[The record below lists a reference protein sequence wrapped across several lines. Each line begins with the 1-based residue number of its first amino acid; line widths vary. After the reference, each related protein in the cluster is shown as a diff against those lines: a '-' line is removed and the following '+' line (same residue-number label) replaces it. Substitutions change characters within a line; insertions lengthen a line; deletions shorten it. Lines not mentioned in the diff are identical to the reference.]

1 MVAKPQHER
10 LDRRDVTKR
19 LLADRGDLL
28 VIGGLGGT
36 AWDITSAGDHDLN
49 FPLWGGMGNAAMI
62 GLGLAIAQ
70 PERPVLVITGD
81 GEMLMGLGGLATIGT
96 QQPGNLAVIV
106 FDNELYGETG
116 RQPTHTADRTDLAA
130 MAKGAGIEDS
140 RTVHTLDDVD
150 DLAAAIRNSTGP
162 LFAQVKISDDPGP
175 LVLPPR
181 DGTHL
186 KTRFRRALLGGH
198 TS

>member
-1 MVAKPQHER
+1 MMSDRQDER
-10 LDRRDVTKR
+10 LDRREVTRR
-19 LLADRGDLL
+19 LLANRGDLL

-36 AWDITSAGDHDLN
+36 AWDITTAGDSALN

-70 PERPVLVITGD
+70 PDKRVLVITGD

-96 QQPGNLAVIV
+96 QQPENLVVVV

-116 RQPTHTADRTDLAA
+116 RQATHTADRTDLAA
-130 MAKGAGIEDS
+130 IANGAGIEDS
-140 RTVHTLDDVD
+140 RIVYTMDDVE
-150 DLAAAIRNSTGP
+150 DLAEAIRSRTGL

-181 DGTHL
+181 DGAHL
-186 KTRFRRALLGGH
+186 KTRFRQALLGD
-198 TS
+198 TL

>member
-1 MVAKPQHER
+1 MPANQQDKR
-10 LDRRDVTKR
+10 LDRRDVTRR

-28 VIGGLGGT
+28 VVGGLGGT
-36 AWDITSAGDHDLN
+36 AWDITSAGDHALN

-62 GLGLAIAQ
+62 GLGLAMAQ
-70 PERPVLVITGD
+70 PDKRVLVITGD

-96 QQPGNLAVIV
+96 QQPENLVVVV

-116 RQPTHTADRTDLAA
+116 RQATHTADRTDLAA
-130 MAKGAGIEDS
+130 IANGAGIEDS
-140 RTVHTLDDVD
+140 RIVYTMDDVE
-150 DLAAAIRNSTGP
+150 DLAEAIRSRTGL

-181 DGTHL
+181 DGAHL
-186 KTRFRRALLGGH
+186 KTRFRQALLGE
-198 TS
+198 TP

>member
-1 MVAKPQHER
+1 MMSDRQDER
-10 LDRRDVTKR
+10 LDRREVTRR
-19 LLADRGDLL
+19 LLANRGNLL

-36 AWDITSAGDHDLN
+36 AWDITSAGDSALN

-70 PERPVLVITGD
+70 PDKRVLVITGD

-96 QQPGNLAVIV
+96 QQPENLVVVV

-116 RQPTHTADRTDLAA
+116 RQATHTADRTDLAA
-130 MAKGAGIEDS
+130 IANGAGIEDS
-140 RTVHTLDDVD
+140 RIVYTMDDVE
-150 DLAAAIRNSTGP
+150 DLAEAIRSKTGP

-181 DGTHL
+181 DGAHL
-186 KTRFRRALLGGH
+186 KTRFRQALLGD
-198 TS
+198 TL

>member
-1 MVAKPQHER
+1 MAASPNSER
-10 LDRRDVTKR
+10 LYRRDVTQR
-19 LLADRGDLL
+19 LLEGRGDLL
-28 VIGGLGGT
+28 VVGGLGGT

-62 GLGLAIAQ
+62 GLGLAIAR

-96 QQPGNLAVIV
+96 QQPANLSVVV

-116 RQPTHTADRTDLAA
+116 RQATHTGDRTDLAA

-140 RTVHTLDDVD
+140 RLILTMDEVD
-150 DLAAAIRNSTGP
+150 QLAATIRNNSGP
-162 LFAQVKISDDPGP
+162 LFAQVKISGDQGP

-181 DGTHL
+181 DGPHL
-186 KTRFRRALLGGH
+186 KTRFRRALLGDH
-198 TS
+198 VA